1 MRASSCVRATSDL
14 TPLANSPSRKSQPF
28 PDARPLAV
36 ERDSAPAQ
44 NCPTGGGMPL
54 PQLIN
59 PRAAAALLGRSAN
72 TLKRWRYEGVGPDYV
87 VIEGRVSYDLAV
99 LRDYIAKNTRVPSV
113 RASWEATRG
122 AL

>member
-1 MRASSCVRATSDL
+1 MMRTNKLETNCSEVPLPSCSARAPETL
-14 TPLANSPSRKSQPF
+14 V
-28 PDARPLAV
+28 DARPSSVDGWSAT
-36 ERDSAPAQ
+36 RD
-44 NCPTGGGMPL
+44 GV
-54 PQLIN
+54 PQLVN
-59 PRAAAALLGRSAN
+59 TRAAATILSRSVN

-99 LRDYIAKNTRVPSV
+99 LRDYIAQNTRVPSV